1 MNNNWV
7 NKMNEMFLNNV
18 YTDDERVTVLN
29 EDSHTVHVTVLN
41 ESVDV
46 NIDGLTD
53 YGAMM
58 VIMATVDRL
67 YNDGKTIVLGSD
79 YTDYT

>member
-1 MNNNWV
+1 MEKWIE
-7 NKMNEMFLNNV
+7 KMNEMFFENR
-18 YTDDERVTVLN
+18 YTDDERVTVLIN
-29 EDSHTVHVTVLN
+29 DDSRTVRVTVLN

-46 NIDGLTD
+46 DINGLTD

-67 YNDGKTIVLGSD
+67 YNDGKTIMLSPEF
-79 YTDYT
+79 

>member
-1 MNNNWV
+1 MEKWIE
-7 NKMNEMFLNNV
+7 KMNEMFFENR
-18 YTDDERVTVLN
+18 YTDDERVTVLIN
-29 EDSHTVHVTVLN
+29 DDSRTVRVTVLN

-46 NIDGLTD
+46 DINGLTD

-67 YNDGKTIVLGSD
+67 YNDGKTIMVSPEF
-79 YTDYT
+79 

>member
-1 MNNNWV
+1 MEKWIE
-7 NKMNEMFLNNV
+7 KMNEMFLENR
-18 YTDDERVTVLN
+18 YTDDERVTVSIN
-29 EDSHTVHVTVLN
+29 EDSRTVRVTVLN

-58 VIMATVDRL
+58 VIMSHIDRL
-67 YNDGKTIVLGSD
+67 YNDGKTIMLSPEF
-79 YTDYT
+79 

>member
-1 MNNNWV
+1 MEKWIE
-7 NKMNEMFLNNV
+7 KMNEMFFENR
-18 YTDDERVTVLN
+18 YTDDERVTVVIN
-29 EDSHTVHVTVLN
+29 DDSRSVRVTVLN

-46 NIDGLTD
+46 DINGLTD

-67 YNDGKTIVLGSD
+67 YNDGKTIMVSPD
-79 YTDYT
+79 F

>member
-1 MNNNWV
+1 MEKWIE
-7 NKMNEMFLNNV
+7 KMNEMFLENR
-18 YTDDERVTVLN
+18 YTDDERVTVVIN
-29 EDSHTVHVTVLN
+29 DDSRTVRVTVLN

-46 NIDGLTD
+46 DINGLTD

-67 YNDGKTIVLGSD
+67 YNDGKTIMVSPEF
-79 YTDYT
+79 

>member
-1 MNNNWV
+1 MEKWIEKM
-7 NKMNEMFLNNV
+7 NKMFLENR
-18 YTDDERVTVLN
+18 YTDDERVTVVIN
-29 EDSHTVHVTVLN
+29 DDSHTVRVTVLN

-46 NIDGLTD
+46 DINGLTD

-67 YNDGKTIVLGSD
+67 YNDGKTIMLSPEF
-79 YTDYT
+79 

>member
-1 MNNNWV
+1 MEKWIE
-7 NKMNEMFLNNV
+7 KMNEMFFENR
-18 YTDDERVTVLN
+18 YTDDERVTVVIN
-29 EDSHTVHVTVLN
+29 DDSRTVRVTVLN

-46 NIDGLTD
+46 DINGLTD

-67 YNDGKTIVLGSD
+67 YNDGKTIMVSPD
-79 YTDYT
+79 F

>member
-1 MNNNWV
+1 MINWI
-7 NKMNEMFLNNV
+7 NKMNEMFLENR
-18 YTDDERVTVLN
+18 YTDDERVTVSIN
-29 EDSHTVHVTVLN
+29 EDSRTVRVTVLN

-58 VIMATVDRL
+58 VIMATVDSL
-67 YNDGKTIVLGSD
+67 YNDGRTIMLSPEF
-79 YTDYT
+79 

>member
-1 MNNNWV
+1 MINWI
-7 NKMNEMFLNNV
+7 NKMNEMFLENR
-18 YTDDERVTVLN
+18 YTDDERVTVSIN
-29 EDSHTVHVTVLN
+29 EDSRTVRVTVLN

-58 VIMATVDRL
+58 VIMSHIDRL
-67 YNDGKTIVLGSD
+67 YNDGKTIMLSPEF
-79 YTDYT
+79 

>member
-1 MNNNWV
+1 MEKWIE
-7 NKMNEMFLNNV
+7 KMNEMFLENR
-18 YTDDERVTVLN
+18 YTDDERVTVVIN
-29 EDSHTVHVTVLN
+29 DDSRTVRVTVLN

-46 NIDGLTD
+46 DINGLTD

-67 YNDGKTIVLGSD
+67 YNDGKTIMLSPEF
-79 YTDYT
+79 

>member
-1 MNNNWV
+1 MEKWIE
-7 NKMNEMFLNNV
+7 KMNEMFLENR
-18 YTDDERVTVLN
+18 YTDDERVTVVIID
-29 EDSHTVHVTVLN
+29 DSRTVRVTVLN

-46 NIDGLTD
+46 DINGLTD

-67 YNDGKTIVLGSD
+67 YNDGKTIMVSPEF
-79 YTDYT
+79 

>member
-1 MNNNWV
+1 MEKWIE
-7 NKMNEMFLNNV
+7 KMNEMFFENR
-18 YTDDERVTVLN
+18 YTDDERVTVVIN
-29 EDSHTVHVTVLN
+29 DDSRTVRVTVLN

-46 NIDGLTD
+46 DINGLTD

-67 YNDGKTIVLGSD
+67 YNDGKTIMLSPEF
-79 YTDYT
+79 

>member
-1 MNNNWV
+1 MINWI
-7 NKMNEMFLNNV
+7 NKMNEMFLENR
-18 YTDDERVTVLN
+18 YTDDER
-29 EDSHTVHVTVLN
+29 VTVLN

-58 VIMATVDRL
+58 VIMATVDSL
-67 YNDGKTIVLGSD
+67 YNDGRTIMLSPEF
-79 YTDYT
+79 